1 MKKQTTALNFL
12 AIELINK
19 SENDYSNNQAQKVIT
34 IDLDSFYDLVEKS
47 LVMEKEQIVRSIIDT
62 IVGSNEIYDKEYPE
76 VRKVAEHY
84 YNETY
89 NL

>member
-19 SENDYSNNQAQKVIT
+19 SENDYSNPQAHKIIT
-34 IDLDSFYDLVEKS
+34 IDLDSFYELVEKA

-84 YNETY
+84 YNETF